1 MRRIILTLLFLS
13 VAVAT
18 ALASPKTVSA
28 GCPPECDYVRQSC
41 TGCIAN
47 PSGCYKMC
55 RDVYYCITAS
65 CSGYYTYSSYY
76 RVSCSLPYECT
87 ECDCSGKKEC
97 SDPCSYRSY
106 ITSCAKPAGCAT
118 PTPTPTTNPQICL
131 YGDCGFSGAT
141 YGITCGDTQA
151 EQDAG
156 VGDTC
161 IHLISPA
168 NTCKCTEETDPT
180 SGNYVCEPY
189 RPYQVVDGVCYQQWE
204 CCLPG
209 TTTCFYQIRQTCEG
223 GSATPSPTSTP
234 SPSCSV
240 SLSPSTASMTVG
252 SGVSFVA
259 SVVPTNGTV
268 DYVSFSSNDSSILS
282 ADPLVDSTSGYST
295 TATGVGVGNA
305 TLTAQVTMGGSIRCS
320 DSSIVS
326 VGAPG
331 PWWQT
336 KDSDVTANGEL
347 ISLIPSV
354 CSLPVCDPVLVIDG
368 EGGFPGVP
376 SYVGTVNVGVAGSV
390 SSAGWAAQSAP
401 RLRRSYSYSRF
412 LRQVPSDVEITAITS
427 SAIEGGLFESGGALS
442 HGAYW
447 YRYDGSSGLDLSVS
461 GDANLGSR
469 KVVLLVANADLRVGG
484 KINLTKGEGLFMAIV
499 GKDGDGN
506 KGNVIVDP
514 AVGGTADGVPE
525 LEGLFMA
532 DSEFRTGEGSAQL
545 HVRGS
550 VVGLSGILLQRDLD
564 DDSQTPAECFEY
576 APDLILNIPSSLKI
590 SKYNWQEVAP

>member
-65 CSGYYTYSSYY
+65 CSGYYTYSGYY

-87 ECDCSGKKEC
+87 ECNCSGKKEC
-97 SDPCSYRSY
+97 SDPCSYDSY
-106 ITSCAKPAGCAT
+106 IAGCAKPPGCST
-118 PTPTPTTNPQICL
+118 PTPTSTPQACIPSLSECDD
-131 YGDCGFSGAT
+131 GQDV
-141 YGITCGDTQA
+141 CGD
-151 EQDAG
+151 EAG
-156 VGDTC
+156 EGDTC
-161 IHLISPA
+161 IHLYGVDEG
-168 NTCKCTEETDPT
+168 TCVCTSEQPT
-180 SGNYVCEPY
+180 GGYVCEPY
-189 RPYQVVDGVCYQQWE
+189 RPPQVVDGVCYQQWE
-204 CCLPG
+204 CCKNLGLP
-209 TTTCFYQIRQTCEG
+209 TEDCFYQIRQTCEG
-223 GSATPSPTSTP
+223 GSSTPSPTSAPT
-234 SPSCSV
+234 PSCSV
-240 SLSPSTASMTVG
+240 SLSPSSASTAVG
-252 SGVSFVA
+252 SEVSFVA
-259 SVVPTNGTV
+259 SAVPSDGTV
-268 DYVSFSSNDSSILS
+268 DYVSFSSNNSSVAS
-282 ADPLVDSTSGYST
+282 VDPLVDSTSEYST
-295 TATGVGVGNA
+295 TATAVAVGDA
-305 TLTAQVTMGGSIRCS
+305 TVTAQVAMGGSVRCS
-320 DSSIVS
+320 DSSTVS

-336 KDSDVTANGEL
+336 EDADVTANGEL
-347 ISLIPSV
+347 VSLIPSV
-354 CSLPVCDPVLVIDG
+354 CSLPVCDPVLEIEG
-368 EGGFPGVP
+368 EGGFPGIP

-390 SSAGWAAQSAP
+390 SSTGWAAQSAP

-412 LRQVPSDVEITAITS
+412 LRQIPSDVEITAITS

-442 HGAYW
+442 RGAYW

-469 KVVLLVANADLRVGG
+469 KVVLLVANADLYLGG

-499 GKDGDGN
+499 GKDDDGN
-506 KGNVIVDP
+506 GGNVIVNP
-514 AVGGTADGVPE
+514 SVGGTADGIPE
-525 LEGLFMA
+525 LEGLFLA
-532 DSEFRTGEGSAQL
+532 DSEFRTGEGSSQL

-550 VVGLSGILLQRDLD
+550 VAGLSGILLQRDLE
-564 DDSQTPAECFEY
+564 DDSQTPAEYFEY